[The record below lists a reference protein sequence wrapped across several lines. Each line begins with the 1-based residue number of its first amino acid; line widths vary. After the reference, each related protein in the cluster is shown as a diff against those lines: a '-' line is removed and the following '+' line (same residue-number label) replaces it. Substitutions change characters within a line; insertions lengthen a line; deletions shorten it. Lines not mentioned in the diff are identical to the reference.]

1 MQAPPLGSSS
11 VTLRT
16 HSSFTCKHFGWQST
30 AVFFFW
36 PSQIF
41 SSLLLFSCKCS
52 FFGGTRCDTA
62 EGLGIRSSSG
72 RGQHM
77 FIAFIASLAL
87 LCRRT
92 LCLADFGSL
101 TLVDA
106 SSGRPH
112 TGSSSH
118 GSRPILELWSD
129 TVMSYPHPWYY
140 VSICIHVS
148 GFWDVAVVE
157 WLAKVPATWDVS
169 RLCVLHGCSF
179 IMSM

>member
-1 MQAPPLGSSS
+1 MQAPQLGRS
-11 VTLRT
+11 VTLRY
-16 HSSFTCKHFGWQST
+16 SSFTCKHFGILFLS
-30 AVFFFW
+30 A
-36 PSQIF
+36 F
-41 SSLLLFSCKCS
+41 SAFSYLLLFSCKCS

-101 TLVDA
+101 TLVDS

-129 TVMSYPHPWYY
+129 TVMSYPHP
-140 VSICIHVS
+140 
-148 GFWDVAVVE
+148 
-157 WLAKVPATWDVS
+157 
-169 RLCVLHGCSF
+169 
-179 IMSM
+179 